1 MAQLLVRNIED
12 SVRDRLRRRA
22 ARHGRSLEEE
32 LRDILRAAAAR
43 EDQPPSSGLGSRIA
57 ARFAN
62 LDMPDIAE
70 RHAPARP
77 ATFPA

>member
-12 SVRDRLRRRA
+12 SVRDCLRRRA

-43 EDQPPSSGLGSRIA
+43 EDHPPPSGLGSRMA
-57 ARFAN
+57 ARFAT

-70 RHAPARP
+70 LHAPAHP
-77 ATFPA
+77 ASFPE